1 MDQKS
6 NLKIDQLSH
15 HIFWDIDSSKLNP
28 DKNKKVII
36 QRVLDY
42 GLLDDW
48 NKISA
53 YYSMD
58 VILSTVK
65 QLRNIER
72 KSVAFI
78 AAITKTSL
86 TEFKCF
92 TTKQSKDQL
101 WTY

>member
-1 MDQKS
+1 MNPQL

-15 HIFWDIDSSKLNP
+15 HIFWDIDSSKLNL
-28 DKNKKVII
+28 DENKKVII

-53 YYSMD
+53 YYTIGE
-58 VILSTVK
+58 ILSTVK
-65 QLRNIER
+65 NLPDIDK
-72 KSVAFI
+72 KSAAFI
-78 AAITKTSL
+78 AAITNTPL
-86 TEFKCF
+86 AEFKCF